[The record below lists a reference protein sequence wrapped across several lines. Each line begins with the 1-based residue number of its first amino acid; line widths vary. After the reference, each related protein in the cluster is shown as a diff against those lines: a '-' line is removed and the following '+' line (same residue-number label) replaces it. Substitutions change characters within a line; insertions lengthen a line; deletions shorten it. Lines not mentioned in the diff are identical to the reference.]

1 MKRPPVFAL
10 RLQLSVALALATATL
25 GLPSLISPTVA
36 QAATACTWTPMDST
50 SSARYRVPSVVRGAD
65 GRLFVFAERRNDNY
79 DNNDEGDFDIAMATS
94 TDDGCTW
101 SKPRVVSSYGSHR
114 VSNPVPVYVPAVNKV
129 LLISTVKV
137 KDSSSSSGYRFYLHK
152 QWISADGQSSTSLAD
167 GRFTATNQWPGMT
180 GTGHAL
186 VLSNGYHAGRILV
199 PLGSTRS
206 DGKRVPRSLISD
218 DNGQTWRVGWEQ
230 ASPGKLKLIEGTA
243 AELPDGRILAS
254 YRDKGDGVPTPG
266 KNRVSAISTDGG
278 QSLSTGFT
286 AMSGVKTVPSGG
298 SLLQLT
304 GASNLLLF
312 SGPSNT
318 SGKLTQRKGMRI
330 FISTD
335 QGRSWK
341 KGLAVGGS
349 SDPAYYSDLVQL
361 SNSTVGIAYESG
373 YGKGQKYWHE
383 IAFRQVSIA
392 DLNQSLLPTL
402 SKKKSPTVS
411 GTHKVGKTVSA
422 KQGSWSPAA
431 TATRYQWLRNGKAIT
446 SATAASY
453 KLSKADKGKKLSV
466 KVTVVSPGYQSA
478 SASSSGK
485 KVK

>member
-25 GLPSLISPTVA
+25 GLPALISPTVA
-36 QAATACTWTPMDST
+36 QAATACTWTPMT
-50 SSARYRVPSVVRGAD
+50 SSPKVRYRVPSVVRGAD
-65 GRLFVFAERRNDNY
+65 GRLFVFAERRNNNY
-79 DNNDEGDFDIAMATS
+79 DNNDDGDFDISMATS
-94 TDDGCTW
+94 TNDGCTW
-101 SKPRVVSSYGSHR
+101 STPTVVSTSGSHR

-129 LLISTVKV
+129 LLLTTVKV
-137 KDSSSSSGYRFYLHK
+137 RDSSTSSGYRYSLRQ
-152 QWISADGQSSTSLAD
+152 QWISADGNDATPRNE
-167 GRFTATNQWPGMT
+167 GRLLGWPGMS
-180 GTGHAL
+180 GTGHAI
-186 VLSNGYHAGRILV
+186 VLSSGYHAGRIV
-199 PLGSTRS
+199 AALGSTNAK
-206 DGKRVPRSLISD
+206 GVRVPRSLISD
-218 DNGQTWRVGWEQ
+218 DNGQTWTIGWEQ
-230 ASPGKLKLIEGTA
+230 ASPSKMKLIEGTV
-243 AELPDGRILAS
+243 AELTDGSLLAS

-266 KNRVSAISTDGG
+266 KNRVSAISTNGG

-304 GASNLLLF
+304 GASDLLLF

-349 SDPAYYSDLVQL
+349 SDPAYYSDLVQV
-361 SNSTVGIAYESG
+361 NDSTVGIAYESG
-373 YGKGQKYWHE
+373 YGSGKKFWHK
-383 IAFRQVSIA
+383 IAFRQISIA

-402 SKKKSPTVS
+402 AKKKSPTVS
-411 GTHKVGKTVSA
+411 GTHKVGKTVTA
-422 KQGSWSPAA
+422 RQGTWSPGVAVV
-431 TATRYQWLRNGKAIT
+431 RYQWLRNGKAI
-446 SATAASY
+446 SAATLPNY
-453 KLSKADKGKKLSV
+453 KLSKSDKGKKLSV
-466 KVTVVSPGYQSA
+466 KVTVTTPGYQA
-478 SASSSGK
+478 ATATSSGK